1 MLETIQSKDLFEAQN
16 QVENRVTE
24 LIRYVVIEAVKHGH
38 ELSTYK
44 FCKTMNELERI
55 KGQKN
60 RMIER
65 INQSGNDELA
75 HLVKEILQ
83 ADLLVEGK
91 EKKA

>member
-1 MLETIQSKDLFEAQN
+1 MLESIDAKDLFQAQN

-38 ELSTYK
+38 ELSVYK
-44 FCKTMNELERI
+44 FTKTINELSRI

-60 RMIER
+60 RIIER
-65 INQSGNDELA
+65 INACDNDELK